1 MIGLYLIVAVPGL
14 GPAVGEVND
23 EDELDED
30 EEEAAD
36 ESEPHPDGAEGAGVG
51 DPEGCDHAA
60 DDDEVLDPPEPVLQP
75 RPGVVGGLDVDHEDA
90 HHEEEEGDDQ
100 AESVDSHV
108 TNRHVAINL

>member
-1 MIGLYLIVAVPGL
+1 M
-14 GPAVGEVND
+14 GEVND

-36 ESEPHPDGAEGAGVG
+36 ESEPHPDCAEGAGVG

-75 RPGVVGGLDVDHEDA
+75 RPGVVGGLDVDHKDA

-108 TNRHVAINL
+108 TNRNVAINL